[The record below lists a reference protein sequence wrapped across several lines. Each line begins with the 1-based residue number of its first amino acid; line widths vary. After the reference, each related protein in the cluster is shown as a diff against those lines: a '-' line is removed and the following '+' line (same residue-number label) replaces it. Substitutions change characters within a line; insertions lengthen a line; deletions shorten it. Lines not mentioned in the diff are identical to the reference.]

1 MKDRT
6 LYGLLAGWTAPLI
19 IIVLFWFF
27 RFSEMSFSEFIRQ
40 SILLKVHLKLIA
52 VGVFFADL
60 AIFYL
65 FLHTNKNNASK
76 GVVMA
81 VFFYFFLILIF

>member
-65 FLHTNKNNASK
+65 FLHTNRNNASK